1 MWFGNDSND
10 ELLEMSLGYDNAVD
24 NVRLDNDIK
33 WLVWFGLDAICANV
47 HKSVRDVNGVKLPYI
62 FLIPCN
68 RWNET
73 KYERVENG
81 RKYDEHSSDYP
92 NGGNIESKN
101 HRIKN
106 QKSKGNDKIVSKKG
120 IHFGNSLVNFGL
132 HKIN

>member
-1 MWFGNDSND
+1 MNKNLFLTSVHNVVVLWLGNDSND
-10 ELLEMSLGYDNAVD
+10 ELLEMSLWYDNAVD

-62 FLIPCN
+62 FLISCN

-81 RKYDEHSSDYP
+81 R
-92 NGGNIESKN
+92 NMMNILAIILMEETLKV
-101 HRIKN
+101 
-106 QKSKGNDKIVSKKG
+106 KITE
-120 IHFGNSLVNFGL
+120 
-132 HKIN
+132 